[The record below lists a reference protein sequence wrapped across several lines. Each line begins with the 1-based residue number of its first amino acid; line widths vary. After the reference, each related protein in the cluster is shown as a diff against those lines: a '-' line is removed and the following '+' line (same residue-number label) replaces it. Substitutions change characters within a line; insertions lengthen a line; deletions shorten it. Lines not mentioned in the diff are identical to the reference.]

1 MKKLLLFVLMFIF
14 LTAYSQTDNI
24 TDILNSALQN
34 ELRLQSEVM
43 AEIDSTGTV
52 IGYTKLVDTII
63 VVKPF
68 EIIDNMLTLTTQHN
82 LHYDDGYYIE
92 KQVVYLDKI
101 TAINKDIGVLFE
113 TLSNDVT
120 ISTTTYHKDGSIIES
135 AHTTDLFRTHCV
147 SQKNNEYLKDDII
160 KAFKNAGYKI
170 ESSYWYD

>member
-1 MKKLLLFVLMFIF
+1 MKKLSTIIVFLISLMSF
-14 LTAYSQTDNI
+14 SQTDSI
-24 TDILNSALQN
+24 TNILNNALQN

-52 IGYTKLVDTII
+52 IGYTKLADTII

-68 EIIDNMLTLTTQHN
+68 GIIDNMLTLTTQHS
-82 LHYDDGYYIE
+82 LHYDDGYYFE

-120 ISTTTYHKDGSIIES
+120 ISTTTYHKDGSIVES
-135 AHTTDLFRTHCV
+135 TNTTDLFRTHCV
-147 SQKNNEYLKDDII
+147 SQRNN
-160 KAFKNAGYKI
+160 
-170 ESSYWYD
+170 